1 MVDLRGQAC
10 QGEQRFLT
18 VKSTRGHVVELWSR
32 GISILSQVQ
41 TPTGNVYKRGRS
53 LYQFFGSIGHH
64 EMGQIRY
71 LRLFTNR
78 LW

>member
-10 QGEQRFLT
+10 QGRARRS
-18 VKSTRGHVVELWSR
+18 KRTRGHMVSLRSR

-53 LYQFFGSIGHH
+53 LYQFFWIDWSP
-64 EMGQIRY
+64 
-71 LRLFTNR
+71 
-78 LW
+78 